1 MGIIWK
7 YLDKRGAAASAVRD
21 YGDMEHIISHT
32 DGRIRAAYQKMA
44 GIGSPQPDG
53 MPHAHNPRAAEE
65 RIIRGIGD
73 VDVLLERYR
82 QAAEYMAWFQP
93 AWEALAEDERYVLA
107 EFYRDGRRGAVDR
120 ICGHFQIERSSAYNK
135 KNRALQRLAVLL
147 YGESE

>member
-21 YGDMEHIISHT
+21 YGNMEHIISHT
-32 DGRIRAAYQKMA
+32 DGRVRAAYQKMA

-93 AWEALAEDERYVLA
+93 AWHTTKRTAPCSGWPCCCTGKVSNFEDDISV
-107 EFYRDGRRGAVDR
+107 
-120 ICGHFQIERSSAYNK
+120 
-135 KNRALQRLAVLL
+135 
-147 YGESE
+147 

>member
-1 MGIIWK
+1 M
-7 YLDKRGAAASAVRD
+7 
-21 YGDMEHIISHT
+21 
-32 DGRIRAAYQKMA
+32 Q
-44 GIGSPQPDG
+44 
-53 MPHAHNPRAAEE
+53 EE
-65 RIIRGIGD
+65 RIIRGLGD

-82 QAAEYMAWFQP
+82 QAAEYMAWFRP

-107 EFYRDGRRGAVDR
+107 EFYQDGRRGAVDR